1 MHNPIDSTLTAR
13 PRQSP
18 TSKSILKGL
27 SCIIIITILFFTY
40 ACQTSDKQ
48 KKAKSPYKNLF
59 KKKGQYTQGKLPYQT
74 LAQIN
79 IETISDSLFE
89 LFLNAKKQSD
99 PAYTTDRSVATE
111 ELINMFILAQK
122 ARQEKLDKLRKVKE
136 QLRFQ
141 KISLLAKLYLN
152 KVKAE
157 TNITKAELE
166 LAYRKQYLERDNHQ
180 YKTRHIV
187 LKDRK
192 KAVALMRR
200 LANNEDFA
208 TLARK
213 YSIGPSAS
221 FGGALEWFRPD
232 SVARKFAAAVQRLQ
246 KGETSRYPLKTKHG
260 WHIILLEDVRKV
272 EPPTLQQVYNRL
284 YEDLKSKKI
293 NKHIKELRSLSNIT
307 INQTD

>member
-1 MHNPIDSTLTAR
+1 MQNPIDSTLKAR
-13 PRQSP
+13 QLLTR
-18 TSKSILKGL
+18 KSIRKGL
-27 SCIIIITILFFTY
+27 SGIFIVTTLVFGY
-40 ACQTSDKQ
+40 ACQSGDKP
-48 KKAKSPYKNLF
+48 KKTKSPYKHLF

-74 LAQIN
+74 LAKVN
-79 IETISDSLFE
+79 IETISDPLFE

-99 PAYTTDRSVATE
+99 PGYKTDRNAATE
-111 ELINMFILAQK
+111 ELIDIFILAQK
-122 ARQEKLDKLRKVKE
+122 ARQEKLDKIRKVKE

-166 LAYRKQYLERDNHQ
+166 LAHRKQYLERDNHQ

-208 TLARK
+208 TLAQK
-213 YSIGPSAS
+213 HSIAPSAS

-232 SVARKFAAAVQRLQ
+232 SVSRKFSAAVQRLQ
-246 KGETSRYPLKTKHG
+246 KGETSRFPLKTKHG
-260 WHIILLEDVRKV
+260 WHIILLEDIRKV

-284 YEDLKSKKI
+284 YEDLKSRKI
-293 NKHIKELRSLSNIT
+293 NKHIKKLRSLSNIT
-307 INQTD
+307 VNQPN